1 MQKTDDTLFRSNSF
15 KGALFGLLAA
25 VIWGAWPVVSKL
37 AANDQLNGWDLTAL
51 RFGIA
56 GCLLLPVFI
65 RQMMK
70 VKEMAL
76 KSLVLAM
83 GAGAPYSLLAT
94 SGLTFAPSAHFG
106 IIAPSSMLVF
116 VTLGSFLWLRE
127 SLKASRILG
136 ILLILSGVVFVAGH
150 SLGELSANTAADTIM
165 GDLMFVGCGLLWAS
179 YTLLAKH
186 WQISP
191 WTATAMVAVASMV
204 IYLPVY
210 FFAFDAQRLLASV
223 DTLIWQGLFQG
234 VLTAIA
240 ALYFYS
246 KAVALLG
253 SGKGAVFSALVPP
266 IALLLGASLLGE
278 TITWVE
284 YAGLGLVCFGMLFAL
299 EVVRLPGSSMGITSW
314 GQTRLQKQV

>member
-1 MQKTDDTLFRSNSF
+1 MHKTNGNLFIGDSL
-15 KGALFGLLAA
+15 KGMGFGLLAA

-37 AANDQLNGWDLTAL
+37 AANSQLNGWDLTAL

-70 VKEMAL
+70 VKKMAL
-76 KSLVLAM
+76 KSLVLTV

-94 SGLTFAPSAHFG
+94 SGLTYAPSAHFG

-127 SLKASRILG
+127 SLKVSRVLG
-136 ILLILSGVVFVAGH
+136 ILLILSGVLFVAGQ
-150 SLGELSANTAADTIM
+150 SLGNLSGDTIT
-165 GDLMFVGCGLLWAS
+165 GDLMFVGCGMLWAS

-186 WQISP
+186 WQVSP
-191 WTATAMVAVASMV
+191 WTATAMVAVVSMV
-204 IYLPVY
+204 CYLPVY
-210 FFAFDAQRLLASV
+210 LVGFGAENLLISI
-223 DTLIWQGLFQG
+223 DTLMWQGLFQG

-266 IALLLGASLLGE
+266 IALLLGVLLLGE
-278 TITWVE
+278 TITWIE
-284 YAGLGLVCFGMLFAL
+284 YAGLGLVCLGMLFSL
-299 EVVRLPGSSMGITSW
+299 EMVRLPSSPMAFTSW
-314 GQTRLQKQV
+314 GQTSSQKL

>member
-1 MQKTDDTLFRSNSF
+1 
-15 KGALFGLLAA
+15 
-25 VIWGAWPVVSKL
+25 
-37 AANDQLNGWDLTAL
+37 
-51 RFGIA
+51 
-56 GCLLLPVFI
+56 
-65 RQMMK
+65 
-70 VKEMAL
+70 
-76 KSLVLAM
+76 
-83 GAGAPYSLLAT
+83 AT
-94 SGLTFAPSAHFG
+94 SGLTLAPSAHFG

-116 VTLGSFLWLRE
+116 VTLGGFLWLKE
-127 SLKASRILG
+127 SLKPSRVLG

-150 SLGELSANTAADTIM
+150 SLGNISTDTLM

-191 WTATAMVAVASMV
+191 WTATAMVAVVSMV

-210 FFAFDAQRLLASV
+210 LIGFDSQQLLASV
-223 DTLIWQGLFQG
+223 DTLMWQGLFQG

-266 IALLLGASLLGE
+266 IALLLGALLLGE

-299 EVVRLPGSSMGITSW
+299 EVVRLPRFWAFGLPKLS
-314 GQTRLQKQV
+314 V